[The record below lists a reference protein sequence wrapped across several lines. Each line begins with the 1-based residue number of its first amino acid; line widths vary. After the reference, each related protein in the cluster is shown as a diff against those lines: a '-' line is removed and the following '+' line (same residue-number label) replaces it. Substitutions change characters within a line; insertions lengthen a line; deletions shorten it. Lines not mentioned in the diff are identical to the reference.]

1 MVGNS
6 LSHFCLDLLG
16 KDFMYLTA
24 SWFPIYFISLEL
36 GVPNTEIILETWS
49 KKSSPG
55 NKGVLPNSSAAMQP
69 TDQMSIALLYSL
81 ALRIT

>member
-24 SWFPIYFISLEL
+24 SWFPIYFISFEL
-36 GVPNTEIILETWS
+36 GVPNTDIILET
-49 KKSSPG
+49 
-55 NKGVLPNSSAAMQP
+55 
-69 TDQMSIALLYSL
+69 
-81 ALRIT
+81 